1 MTDPASPQRP
11 RPPGVREARLQA
23 AISVLATALLG
34 LGLYLGNALTQ
45 APSTRQCTP
54 ETEDVDCDEG
64 ELCISGRCRAPR
76 ATGPLPCQEG
86 DPCDSCECGEGYQ
99 CDAAQLCMPVQQD
112 LCPAEVRDL
121 IRDIRKFEQD
131 RCQAVGTDATQC
143 DPKELDRFVIEHDQ
157 LNDLLLRLQH
167 TLTVHFDQNEPSAE
181 RGLPRAAQRYY
192 GERFARLGERLR
204 GAKQILILGRSS
216 RDRNATLSRVIANN
230 NLAQNRMQHVAQWI
244 VELGA
249 TPRDRD
255 EMARKLIR
263 LSLGDRQP
271 LTREQL
277 AKNPMH
283 QFVAWKKAR
292 EDLLL
297 SQVRGA
303 EADDER
309 QREQVSRALNQSVLV
324 IPVPCEIAD

>member
-1 MTDPASPQRP
+1 MTDSATPRP
-11 RPPGVREARLQA
+11 RPPGLREARLQA
-23 AISVLATALLG
+23 AISVLATGMLG

-45 APSTRQCTP
+45 APTTRQCTA

-76 ATGPLPCQEG
+76 ASGPLPCQEG
-86 DPCDSCECGEGYQ
+86 DPCADCMCGEGYQ
-99 CDAAQLCMPVQQD
+99 CDAEQRCMPVKED
-112 LCPAEVRDL
+112 LCAPEVATL
-121 IRDIRKFEQD
+121 IRDIRRFEQD

-143 DPKELDRFVIEHDQ
+143 DPKELDRFVIEHDK
-157 LNDLLLRLQH
+157 LNDLLLQLQH

-181 RGLPRAAQRYY
+181 RGLPRPAQRYY
-192 GERFARLGERLR
+192 GERFARLGDRLR
-204 GAKQILILGRSS
+204 SAKQILILGRSS
-216 RDRNATLSRVIANN
+216 RDRSSSISRVIANN

-244 VELGA
+244 VDLAA

-255 EMARKLIR
+255 AMAKKLIR

-283 QFVAWKKAR
+283 QYIAWKKGR
-292 EDLLL
+292 EDLLV

-303 EADDER
+303 EALDDS
-309 QREQVSRALNQSVLV
+309 QREQVSRTLNQSVLV
-324 IPVPCEIAD
+324 IPVPCEIPE